1 MVQPDAGRASS
12 RLKDRLGRTSRCLT
26 RLAAVHVDLWLGARQ
41 AADWHICLW
50 PPHKLLSLAAGL
62 WKERSK
68 SKCSTKQEAEA
79 AGAVK
84 CLGVGQR
91 HFCRILLVRAVT
103 GTPDSRGQ
111 RKNTWRRRDCC
122 GTFRKHNPYGKG
134 IVKDGR
140 AGKGGALCRDG
151 LPDQPPWSTGLRGVR
166 ISGQE
171 CYRLRVASTK
181 ALRPGLWH
189 GAWHGEEQLRCDGKA
204 AVRPALTR
212 LKQCL
217 ICRPQ

>member
-1 MVQPDAGRASS
+1 MTTAVEKNHPETTILYSLSWFFGGLGPYGWVLLGVSQVMQPDAGRASS
-12 RLKDRLGRTSRCLT
+12 HPKDRLGRTSRCLT
-26 RLAAVHVDLWLGARQ
+26 RLAAVDVDLWLGARQ
-41 AADWHICLW
+41 AADQHICLW
-50 PPHKLLSLAAGL
+50 PTHKLLSLAAGL

-84 CLGVGQR
+84 CLGLAQR

-122 GTFRKHNPYGKG
+122 GTFGKHSPYGKG

-151 LPDQPPWSTGLRGVR
+151 LPDQPPWSTGLRGVT
-166 ISGQE
+166 ISGEE
-171 CYRLRVASTK
+171 CYRRGWQVQ
-181 ALRPGLWH
+181 RP
-189 GAWHGEEQLRCDGKA
+189 
-204 AVRPALTR
+204 
-212 LKQCL
+212 
-217 ICRPQ
+217 